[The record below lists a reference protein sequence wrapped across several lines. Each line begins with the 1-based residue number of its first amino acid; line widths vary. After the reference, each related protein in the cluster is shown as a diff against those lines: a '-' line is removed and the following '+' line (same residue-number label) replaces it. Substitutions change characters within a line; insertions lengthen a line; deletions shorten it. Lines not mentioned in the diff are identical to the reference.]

1 MRSRPLLS
9 IVSPVYR
16 AEDIVDELVKRIC
29 DETSKITSNF
39 EIVLV
44 DDGSPD
50 DSWQKIEENHRREHR
65 VKGVKFSRNFGQ
77 HYAITAGIYEA
88 LGDNV
93 VVIDCDLQDNPKYI
107 IDLYNRSL
115 EGFDI
120 VYTVKKNR
128 EHSLFKNLT
137 ARLYFRIFKYLSDIQ
152 GATANIGS
160 YSLINRKVVDAFR
173 RIHDH
178 HRHYVM
184 VLMMLGFRSASI
196 EVVHER
202 RFQGRSS
209 YAFRKL
215 IKHALDGITSQSDK
229 LLRLSVSLGF
239 YCFMVAMIWLFYL
252 IVQYFSSGIRPG
264 YTSIACLILLSTGLT
279 LMSLGVLGIYI
290 GKIFEQVKNRPLYFI
305 EKQVGFAQQDSSEA
319 P

>member
-107 IDLYNRSL
+107 IDLYNR
-115 EGFDI
+115 
-120 VYTVKKNR
+120 
-128 EHSLFKNLT
+128 
-137 ARLYFRIFKYLSDIQ
+137 
-152 GATANIGS
+152 
-160 YSLINRKVVDAFR
+160 
-173 RIHDH
+173 
-178 HRHYVM
+178 
-184 VLMMLGFRSASI
+184 
-196 EVVHER
+196 
-202 RFQGRSS
+202 
-209 YAFRKL
+209 
-215 IKHALDGITSQSDK
+215 
-229 LLRLSVSLGF
+229 
-239 YCFMVAMIWLFYL
+239 
-252 IVQYFSSGIRPG
+252 
-264 YTSIACLILLSTGLT
+264 
-279 LMSLGVLGIYI
+279 
-290 GKIFEQVKNRPLYFI
+290 
-305 EKQVGFAQQDSSEA
+305 
-319 P
+319 